1 MTASQTDIVSHLLN
15 IDSIQRFTCNWGM
28 HPEPSFWDVDDD
40 TYINGIVMTIDKD
53 YILGSLLEIVE
64 RSSGVVSYLAVVEFH
79 GPVFVGVEIAVRD
92 WDAEWYPNPVGTF
105 FDRNISQE
113 QACAWAVGKIHGL
126 IDSWYDRKRATSER
140 TLNAITEE
148 D

>member
-1 MTASQTDIVSHLLN
+1 MTASKTDIVTHLLD
-15 IDSIQRFTCNWGM
+15 ISSVERFNCNWGM

-53 YILGSLLEIVE
+53 YVIGSLLEIVE
-64 RSSGVVSYLAVVEFH
+64 QSSGVVSYLAVVEFH
-79 GPVFVGVEIAVRD
+79 GPVFVGVQIAVRD

-113 QACAWAVGKIHGL
+113 QACTWAVEKIHGL
-126 IDSWYDRKRATSER
+126 IDSWYDRKKATSER
-140 TLNAITEE
+140 TLNALSKE

>member
-1 MTASQTDIVSHLLN
+1 MTASQTDIVSLLLG
-15 IDSIQRFTCNWGM
+15 ITAYERFTCNWGM

-53 YILGSLLEIVE
+53 YIVGSLLEIVE

-79 GPVFVGVEIAVRD
+79 GPVLLGVQIQVRD
-92 WDAEWYPNPVGTF
+92 WDAEWYPDSAGTF
-105 FDRNISQE
+105 FDRKVSQE
-113 QACAWAVGKIHGL
+113 QACTWAVGKIHGL
-126 IDSWYDRKRATSER
+126 IDSWYDRKKATSER
-140 TLNAITEE
+140 TLDAITEQ